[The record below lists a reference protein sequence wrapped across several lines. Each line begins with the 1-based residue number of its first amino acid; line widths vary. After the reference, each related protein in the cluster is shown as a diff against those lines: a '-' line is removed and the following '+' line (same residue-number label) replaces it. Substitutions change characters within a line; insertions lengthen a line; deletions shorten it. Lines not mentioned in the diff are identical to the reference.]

1 VKDVP
6 SYEMMYLMI
15 PNLEDEAYEA
25 VNQRFS
31 DLIAENGGRI
41 GKIDVWG
48 KRRLAYEINK
58 WREGF
63 YTVIYFEAPADVAK
77 ELDRV
82 LKINEDVLRHI
93 IIRREDE
100 STAVV
105 KGKEA
110 AAEDVK

>member
-1 VKDVP
+1 MKDVP

-48 KRRLAYEINK
+48 KRRLAMRLINGGK
-58 WREGF
+58 DF
-63 YTVIYFEAPADVAK
+63 IP
-77 ELDRV
+77 LSI
-82 LKINEDVLRHI
+82 LKPPRPMLLRN
-93 IIRREDE
+93 
-100 STAVV
+100 
-105 KGKEA
+105 
-110 AAEDVK
+110 